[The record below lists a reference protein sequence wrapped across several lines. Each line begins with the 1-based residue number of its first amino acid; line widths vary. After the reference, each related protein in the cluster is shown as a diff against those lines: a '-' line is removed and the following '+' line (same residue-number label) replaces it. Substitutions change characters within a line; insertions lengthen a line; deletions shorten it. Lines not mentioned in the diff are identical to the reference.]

1 MSTPLSCPCLP
12 SSPQQTCL
20 PRITTSVSLDTP
32 ALDLEPF
39 LAAAAA
45 TLTDASGGATCPLDT
60 ASPTVEVTSS
70 LKVAV
75 RMPAARALAIAGG
88 SSSSAGATGAG
99 SGLSVC
105 SLGPTLLASS
115 MGLSLAEVS
124 VWVRG
129 ALKLRELAE
138 CALSS

>member
-1 MSTPLSCPCLP
+1 MLPTPPPSLSCPRLP
-12 SSPQQTCL
+12 FSRQQTCL

-32 ALDLEPF
+32 ALDLEHF

-60 ASPTVEVTSS
+60 DSPAVEVTSS

-88 SSSSAGATGAG
+88 ASSGAGTTGAG
-99 SGLSVC
+99 SGSSVC

-115 MGLSLAEVS
+115 MGLSLAEVRP
-124 VWVRG
+124 WVR
-129 ALKLRELAE
+129 AP
-138 CALSS
+138 